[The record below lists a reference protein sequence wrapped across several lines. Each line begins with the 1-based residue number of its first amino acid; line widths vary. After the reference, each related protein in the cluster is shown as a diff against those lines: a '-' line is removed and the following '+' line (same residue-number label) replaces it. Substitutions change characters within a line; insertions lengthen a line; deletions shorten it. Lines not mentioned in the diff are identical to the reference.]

1 MFNVQNL
8 KNYSC
13 RWIMECVSEILVSK
27 YFFNGLNKENHFKHT
42 WFLLIMYGFWLF
54 LFICICFSLHNIWVN
69 ELNYQTSA
77 NRKGVGIRRLSGGK
91 STSDCFLDGCPSNH
105 TIVFVDKRICKAAA
119 NFSIESSGPFGTFN
133 CVKCW
138 W

>member
-27 YFFNGLNKENHFKHT
+27 YFFSGLNKENHFKHT
-42 WFLLIMYGFWLF
+42 WFLLIMYVFWLF

-77 NRKGVGIRRLSGGK
+77 KRKGVGIRRLSGGK
-91 STSDCFLDGCPSNH
+91 STSDFFLDGCPSNH
-105 TIVFVDKRICKAAA
+105 TIVFVLTSAYAKLQRISVLKAVVLLVH
-119 NFSIESSGPFGTFN
+119 SI
-133 CVKCW
+133 V
-138 W
+138 